1 VIKLIE
7 LVTLREAVTYS
18 CILSLLAVGITL
30 LYKTTKVPNFAHASL
45 ATVGAYA
52 TYSLTRLLG
61 ISPYLG
67 LPVSFVVG
75 GLMALGLF
83 FVILEPMRKRKSSV
97 TMLMI
102 GTLAFDVIA
111 YGAMNAYADYLQA
124 ALKIPSRVVSLVKL
138 DFIIAGLPGVFLTSI
153 ALLAISAALLHFVL
167 NRTYLG
173 IALRASM
180 ENQILAETIGINTT
194 FTLMVS
200 WFIAGGLA
208 SLGGALLPLWTQID
222 PGIGML
228 LVASMFC
235 ASILG
240 GLEEIYGAFLGGFL
254 LGFAELPGTVV
265 LSKTFGAW
273 VVPYRP
279 AIPLIILFIALVAF
293 PNGLADILK
302 RRGRAR

>member
-1 VIKLIE
+1 MD
-7 LVTLREAVTYS
+7 AVTYS

-30 LYKTTKVPNFAHASL
+30 LYKTTKVANFAHASL
-45 ATVGAYA
+45 ATLGAYV
-52 TYSLTRLLG
+52 TYSSTRLLG

-67 LPVSFVVG
+67 LPASFVMG
-75 GLMALGLF
+75 GLVALCLF
-83 FVILEPMRKRKSSV
+83 FVILEPMRKRGSSV

-102 GTLAFDVIA
+102 GTLAFDVIV
-111 YGAMNAYADYLQA
+111 YGVMNAYADYLQT
-124 ALKIPSRVVSLVKL
+124 ALKIPSRVVSLIKL
-138 DFIIAGLPGVFLTSI
+138 DFKMGGLPGVFLTSI
-153 ALLAISAALLHFVL
+153 ALLTLSAAVLHFVL

-180 ENQILAETIGINTT
+180 ENQVLAEVIGINTR

-208 SLGGALLPLWTQID
+208 GIGGALLPLWTQID
-222 PGIGML
+222 PGVGMV

-265 LSKTFGAW
+265 LSKTVGAW
-273 VVPYRP
+273 IVPYRP
-279 AIPLIILFIALVAF
+279 AIPLVILFIALIAF
-293 PNGLADILK
+293 PRGLAEIWK
-302 RRGRAR
+302 RRRAK

>member
-1 VIKLIE
+1 MD
-7 LVTLREAVTYS
+7 AVTYS

-30 LYKTTKVPNFAHASL
+30 LYKTTKVANFAHASL
-45 ATVGAYA
+45 ATLGAYV
-52 TYSLTRLLG
+52 TYSSTRLIG
-61 ISPYLG
+61 MNPYLG
-67 LPVSFVVG
+67 LPVSFVMG
-75 GLMALGLF
+75 GLVAICLF
-83 FVILEPMRKRKSSV
+83 FAVLEPMRKRGSSI

-102 GTLAFDVIA
+102 GTLAFDVIV
-111 YGAMNAYADYLQA
+111 YGVLNAYADYLQT
-124 ALKIPSRVVSLVKL
+124 ALKIPSRVVSLIKL
-138 DFIIAGLPGVFLTSI
+138 DFTIAGFPGVFVTSI
-153 ALLAISAALLHFVL
+153 ALLAISAAVLHFAL

-180 ENQILAETIGINTT
+180 ENQVLAEAIGINTR

-208 SLGGALLPLWTQID
+208 GLGGALLPLWTQID
-222 PGIGML
+222 PGVGML

-254 LGFAELPGTVV
+254 LGFAELPGTLV
-265 LSKTFGAW
+265 LSKTVGAW

-279 AIPLIILFIALVAF
+279 AIPLIILFIALIAF
-293 PNGLADILK
+293 PSGLTEIFKK
-302 RRGRAR
+302 RRIAK